1 METLRSRAFW
11 LPLLLGALVWGGL
24 LPVLVI
30 SLEAFRHPAWRLFL
44 AHPRQLAP
52 WHLYPLLWS
61 LPAVRQLT
69 EELGGLGL
77 VGWGYLRWRDAA
89 QRDENPLAGAWG
101 PSGEVSYGSA
111 RWRRGQEW
119 AQGLSLLPMSMLTP
133 PPAQVPETVPADP
146 GTSGI
151 VVGRRGK
158 RAVLATGDLNTLL
171 VGVPGVGKTRRIILP
186 SVLWCAAGG
195 EALVFG
201 DPKGELAGYTAD
213 DLARRGY
220 DVLRF
225 DLRDAAKSRRWNPL
239 APVIAAMRAG
249 QWATASRLAW
259 QLGHAV
265 LGQQPLGGDNQLWSN
280 TAETLIA
287 ALVLAVADGAATGI
301 TPDQQHLFSAYH
313 ILMTHAQDLDAWFDA
328 TFPDRHPAKE
338 AYAMIRTAAA
348 ETRQSIYVTA
358 TSTLRLFADPEIAWL
373 TAAHDD
379 AWPMG
384 HAASDVVDRLGQRPF
399 AIYLVIPDE
408 DSTRYPLA
416 TLFLTQLIQILVEAA
431 TVRGRLPRRVTFLL
445 DEFGNLPA
453 IPDFDK
459 ALTVGRGRGIR
470 FLLAV
475 QALQQLREHYDKKAE
490 ILSGSCQLWLYLG
503 TADPETADTLS
514 KKCGQKTIKT
524 TSTAQTVGVAGSRSV
539 TDSHTSR
546 ALLTPDEI
554 LRWPVGK
561 VLVLQQPG
569 AFPGVLAIP
578 DLTAWPVGATLH
590 PQEGAVPMTL
600 DDALTHIPRYGAP
613 KLSADGTPL
622 ELPAADTA
630 WRMSTEEELLAMI
643 GEAAG

>member
-1 METLRSRAFW
+1 MDTLRSRAFW
-11 LPLLLGALVWGGL
+11 IPFVFGGLVWLFVLPALV
-24 LPVLVI
+24 V
-30 SLEAFRHPAWRLFL
+30 SLEAFAHPAWRTWL
-44 AHPRQLAP
+44 AHPIALVP
-52 WHLYPLLWS
+52 WRLYPALW
-61 LPAVRQLT
+61 PVGAVRQLT
-69 EELGGLGL
+69 EELAGLGL
-77 VGWGYLRWRDAA
+77 AGWGYLRWRDAA
-89 QRDENPLAGAWG
+89 QQEEHPLAGAWG
-101 PSGEVSYGSA
+101 ASKDVSYGSA
-111 RWRRGQEW
+111 RWRRGKEW
-119 AQGLSLLPMSMLTP
+119 SQGLSLLPATTLTP
-133 PPAQVPETVPADP
+133 PPDTIPDTVPADP
-146 GTSGI
+146 HKGGI

-158 RAVLATGDLNTLL
+158 LAVLATADIHTLL
-171 VGVPGVGKTRRIILP
+171 IGVPGVGKTRRIILP

-225 DLRDAAKSRRWNPL
+225 DLRNAAQSRHWNPL
-239 APVIAAMRAG
+239 APVIAAMRQG
-249 QWATASRLAW
+249 QWAAASRLAW
-259 QLGHAV
+259 QLGHAI

-287 ALVLAVADGAATGI
+287 ALVLAVADGAATGL

-313 ILMTHAQDLDAWFDA
+313 ILMTHAQNLDAWFDA

-373 TAAHDD
+373 TAKHDD

-384 HAASDVVDRLGQRPF
+384 HTSLEVVSQLEKRPF

-416 TLFLTQLIQILVEAA
+416 TLFLTQLIQSLVEAA
-431 TVRGRLPRRVTFLL
+431 TIRGRLPRRVTFLL

-459 ALTVGRGRGIR
+459 TLTVGRGRGLR

-503 TADPETADTLS
+503 TADPETAETLS
-514 KKCGQKTIKT
+514 KKCGQKTIQT
-524 TSTAQTVGVAGSRSV
+524 TSTAQTVGAAGSRSV
-539 TDSHTSR
+539 TDSQTSR
-546 ALLTPDEI
+546 ALLTTDEV

-569 AFPGVLAIP
+569 HFPGVLPVP
-578 DLTAWPVGATLH
+578 DLTQWPVGQTLKL
-590 PQEGAVPMTL
+590 QEGEDHMDL
-600 DDALTHIPRYGAP
+600 DDAFSSISRYGELKQA
-613 KLSADGTPL
+613 ADGQPL

-630 WRMSTEEELLAMI
+630 WRISTEEEFLAMV
-643 GEAAG
+643 GEA